1 MSTVCLTTRWRS
13 DIFLL
18 SEKGR
23 LKFLFAFVDLMRV
36 IKEVSQVCMR
46 RQP

>member
-18 SEKGR
+18 SEKGS
-23 LKFLFAFVDLMRV
+23 LKFLFAFTDLMSV